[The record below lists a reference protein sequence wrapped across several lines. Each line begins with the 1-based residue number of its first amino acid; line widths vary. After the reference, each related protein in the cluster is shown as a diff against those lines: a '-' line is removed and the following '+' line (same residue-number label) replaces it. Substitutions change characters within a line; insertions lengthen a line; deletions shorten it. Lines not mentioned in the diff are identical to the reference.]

1 MRSSA
6 LALSLFFSLSRELQS
21 LRPFARSATSDG
33 AGSGRCFMAVRGEQ
47 FYLTCSASISPTP
60 LLISFSLSLCLSF
73 LSLSAIVLSFADV
86 VVFVAISV
94 SFSTRIFVYF
104 PVTFLGHAL
113 THGRRTVDKQGS
125 AIRVGVD
132 NARAE
137 ERIRKR
143 EKQRDSK
150 RARERGRERGS

>member
-1 MRSSA
+1 MTEPGRAGVLWQFVVSIST
-6 LALSLFFSLSRELQS
+6 LPVPPPS
-21 LRPFARSATSDG
+21 LRHP
-33 AGSGRCFMAVRGEQ
+33 CL
-47 FYLTCSASISPTP
+47 YLF
-60 LLISFSLSLCLSF
+60 LSLSLCLSF

-150 RARERGRERGS
+150 RARERRRERGS